1 MKADCSKILIIAI
14 SLLFVSCASSRKTD
28 LVKAEIEQSPVST
41 TINGDS
47 YKGNS
52 YYCFT
57 EAQLQI
63 RRDNL
68 DEAIRLLNLAIEDD
82 PESLILKRELSIIYL
97 HQKNIDEGLK
107 VVQEILEKVPNDIE
121 ALIMYAGIKQN
132 QKQNNEAK
140 KAYEKVIKND
150 PSRENI
156 YLILGSFYRTEGDL
170 ENALRVYGAL
180 VQNIP
185 DSYAG
190 HFFLGSIY
198 ADQGK
203 TDIAEKKYKK
213 TLELNNKLIEPR
225 YSLIKLYKKK
235 GHIKKIISIF
245 IK

>member
-1 MKADCSKILIIAI
+1 M
-14 SLLFVSCASSRKTD
+14 
-28 LVKAEIEQSPVST
+28 
-41 TINGDS
+41 
-47 YKGNS
+47 
-52 YYCFT
+52 
-57 EAQLQI
+57 
-63 RRDNL
+63 
-68 DEAIRLLNLAIEDD
+68 
-82 PESLILKRELSIIYL
+82 
-97 HQKNIDEGLK
+97 K

-198 ADQGK
+198 SS
-203 TDIAEKKYKK
+203 
-213 TLELNNKLIEPR
+213 N
-225 YSLIKLYKKK
+225 S
-235 GHIKKIISIF
+235 KIGSP
-245 IK
+245 KH